1 MTLTPSEAIPI
12 SARLMALADVFDALM
27 SRRVYKPPM
36 TLEETTKIICD
47 GRASHFD
54 PDVVDA
60 FLACRERF
68 ADIAARFADPAPD
81 AN

>member
-1 MTLTPSEAIPI
+1 
-12 SARLMALADVFDALM
+12 
-27 SRRVYKPPM
+27 
-36 TLEETTKIICD
+36 
-47 GRASHFD
+47 
-54 PDVVDA
+54 VDA